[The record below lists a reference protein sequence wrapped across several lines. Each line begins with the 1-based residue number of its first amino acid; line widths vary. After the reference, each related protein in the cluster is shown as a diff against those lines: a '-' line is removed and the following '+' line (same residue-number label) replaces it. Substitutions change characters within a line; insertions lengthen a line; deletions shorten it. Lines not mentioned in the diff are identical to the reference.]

1 MIRNI
6 KKRQELA
13 QMVYNRYGNILT
25 NEDKKSLE
33 NEIGAAF
40 EAYQTALDEIADLI
54 TNGQTTENIA
64 RYINNIKTKA
74 K

>member
-1 MIRNI
+1 
-6 KKRQELA
+6 
-13 QMVYNRYGNILT
+13 MVYNRYGNILT